1 VSVVTKPEPPPAAPH
16 DTTHLGHLLHI
27 RRGMGVAEAFRV
39 AFEGLMAN
47 KMRSFLTMLGI
58 IIGVSAVIVMVS
70 LGQGVAKA
78 TKESIARLGTNMIN
92 VRPNSQ
98 SVRGVSMG
106 VGSLQT
112 LKLEDAETVLKAC
125 PAVKA
130 VSPVVRS
137 NGQVKYRNANT
148 VAGIYGTGPDYF
160 QIRNLPIAKGHGFT
174 DDDVR
179 RKAKVAVIGHNI
191 AETLFSRSDPINK
204 YMKINGQN
212 FKVVGVVQKRGDSG
226 FRSPDDEVTIP
237 VTTAMQR
244 VFGQDYLDSLTIQAV
259 SEERMLEAQDQILA
273 ALRKAHRLRP
283 DEESDVRVMNQADI
297 TESANQQTTFLT
309 MLLAGIAFVSLI
321 VGGIGIMNIML
332 VSVTERTR
340 EIGIRKAIGA
350 KRRDIRY
357 QFLIESITLSLVG
370 GLIGIGLGVGVSLWM
385 ALPADRGGLGFPM
398 LLSTPPIVVAF
409 AFSALVGTF
418 FGMYPAVK
426 ASALDP
432 IEALR
437 YE

>member
-1 VSVVTKPEPPPAAPH
+1 
-16 DTTHLGHLLHI
+16 
-27 RRGMGVAEAFRV
+27 
-39 AFEGLMAN
+39 
-47 KMRSFLTMLGI
+47 
-58 IIGVSAVIVMVS
+58 
-70 LGQGVAKA
+70 
-78 TKESIARLGTNMIN
+78 
-92 VRPNSQ
+92 
-98 SVRGVSMG
+98 
-106 VGSLQT
+106 
-112 LKLEDAETVLKAC
+112 
-125 PAVKA
+125 
-130 VSPVVRS
+130 
-137 NGQVKYRNANT
+137 
-148 VAGIYGTGPDYF
+148 
-160 QIRNLPIAKGHGFT
+160 
-174 DDDVR
+174 
-179 RKAKVAVIGHNI
+179 
-191 AETLFSRSDPINK
+191 
-204 YMKINGQN
+204 MKINGQN

-398 LLSTPPIVVAF
+398 LTVHTADCCRVRVLGPCGHVLRYVSRGQGIRARPHRSP
-409 AFSALVGTF
+409 ALRVTGAGSSRGVTGRF
-418 FGMYPAVK
+418 TMKIRHLLAAVFVCIAAVCAP
-426 ASALDP
+426 ASAQRQPPDKADP
-432 IEALR
+432 DAVQRFHEQHR
-437 YE
+437 YTFQLLTMATEGLVEVRTLEEHGNQGGPGEEDPQRDSVAQGRDRKLSQDQARSSMRGSAAA

>member
-1 VSVVTKPEPPPAAPH
+1 MSVAFKPETRADAGPASQAHPH
-16 DTTHLGHLLHI
+16 ILHL
-27 RRGMGVAEAFRV
+27 RRGMGVSEAFRV

-58 IIGVSAVIVMVS
+58 IIGVGAVIVMVS

-78 TKESIARLGTNMIN
+78 TQESIARLGTNVIN
-92 VRPNSQ
+92 VRPSSQ

-112 LKLEDAETVLKAC
+112 LRLEDAETVLKMC

-130 VSPVVRS
+130 VSPLVRS
-137 NGQVKYRNANT
+137 SGQVKYRAENT
-148 VAGIYGTGPDYF
+148 MASIYGAGPDYF
-160 QIRNLPIAKGHGFT
+160 QIRNLPIAEGHGFT

-191 AETLFSRSDPINK
+191 RETFFGRSDPINK
-204 YMKINGQN
+204 IMKISGQN
-212 FKVVGVVQKRGDSG
+212 FKVIGVVQKRGDSG

-259 SEERMLEAQDQILA
+259 SEDRMMEAQEQILA
-273 ALRKAHRLRP
+273 ALRKAHKLRP
-283 DEESDVRVMNQADI
+283 DEETDVRVMNQADI

-370 GLIGIGLGVGVSLWM
+370 GIIGIALGVGVSLWM

-398 LLSTPPIVVAF
+398 LLSMPPIVVAF
-409 AFSALVGTF
+409 GFSAMVGTF